1 MMHQAFLYLGQLAQ
15 WINSSPAT
23 MQMTLSLLMGA
34 KRGYAQLSP
43 ANKAKVDSIMTQ
55 AAEYLVNAALGDV
68 LGWTKS
74 QAVSLGLSSD
84 AATVAEI
91 GVRRI
96 AEVGISKAREE
107 MRK

>member
-1 MMHQAFLYLGQLAQ
+1 MHQAIQFLGQIAQ
-15 WINSSPAT
+15 WIGSSPAS
-23 MQMTLSLLMGA
+23 MQITHSLLMGA

-68 LGWTKS
+68 LSWSRS
-74 QAVSLGLSSD
+74 QAVAMGLSTD
-84 AATVAEI
+84 AAAVAEM

-96 AEVGISKAREE
+96 AEVGISKAFEE
-107 MRK
+107 MHS